1 MSKTLMCAVLFAA
14 LTVPALA
21 AEPPSPVSM
30 DKRAAYALLD
40 SIGEM
45 FHQMAATGT
54 GWTEKLEKGL
64 QQFMADAKKAKSQ
77 KQIDPVFYRRYWY
90 LLAIV
95 KMTARPDP
103 GGILLPVIDRE
114 LGQFV
119 GSVLGEEWKGSGP
132 GAIGQVLNAIAYEIV
147 DLQMY
152 VDNLEAREKLRKT
165 WDEKFIQAAPPKKG
179 PEAAPVR

>member
-1 MSKTLMCAVLFAA
+1 MFKTLMCAVLFAA

-30 DKRAAYALLD
+30 DKKAAFALLD
-40 SIGEM
+40 GIGEM

-54 GWTEKLEKGL
+54 GWTEKLDKGL
-64 QQFMADAKKAKSQ
+64 EQFGDDAKKAKSQ
-77 KQIDPVFYRRYWY
+77 NQIGAVFYRRYCY
-90 LLAIV
+90 LLAII
-95 KMTARPDP
+95 KMTSRPDP

-114 LGQFV
+114 IGQFV

-132 GAIGQVLNAIAYEIV
+132 DAINQVMNAIVYEIV

-152 VDNLEAREKLRKT
+152 VDNLEAREKLRKA
-165 WDEKFIQAAPPKKG
+165 WEDKFIQAAPPKKG
-179 PEAAPVR
+179 SEAGSVR